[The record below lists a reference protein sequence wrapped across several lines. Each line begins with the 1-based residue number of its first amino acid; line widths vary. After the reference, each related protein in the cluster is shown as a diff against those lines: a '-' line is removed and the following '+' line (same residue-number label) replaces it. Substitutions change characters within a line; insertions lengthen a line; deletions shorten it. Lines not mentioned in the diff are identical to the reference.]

1 MIFPLYAV
9 HNFSRSRDAPF
20 FAGGFSPETLSQ
32 KNLPFVRLRGENGDA
47 PRMRAA
53 CHVAWHGRA
62 FVAQR
67 DSIVLTEVTFT
78 GLGLAGPLLKAL
90 EAENYTHPTPIQAQA
105 IPLLLEGR
113 DLFGLAQTGTG
124 KTAAFT
130 LPLLQRLNKDQKQ
143 PGRNGVRALILA
155 PTRELAVQIGDS
167 IRAYARF
174 CSLRHT
180 VITGGVPQHRQVKA
194 MNRGVDILVA
204 TPGRLL
210 DLVNQR
216 HVDLHSA
223 ETFILDE
230 GDRMF
235 DMGFIRDIRKIVAM
249 LPRERHTML
258 FSATMPRE
266 IEKLAREILVDPAKV
281 EVTPKVI
288 TVDRIEQHVFH
299 VQGSRKRDLLHE
311 LMADPA
317 LSRVIVFT
325 RTKHGAN
332 RLANQLVKSG
342 VNADAIHGNKSQGA
356 RQRALNDFKD
366 NRSRVLVA
374 TDIASRGI
382 DVDDVSHVINF
393 DLPMEAESYVHR
405 IGRTA
410 RAGAGGIAISFC
422 DPSERK
428 YLRDI
433 ERLLKRPIDTAE
445 NPLGAANDSEPRE
458 RREHGEDRDQPRRK
472 PHRGQPAGKK
482 FRARKPKNKK
492 AGGWDPKRQEGSSQE
507 PRRQD
512 GDEKPKR
519 RPEGENREQRPQDGA
534 KQHKRPTKPGGGNK
548 PFRRNRNRRDA
559 A

>member
-1 MIFPLYAV
+1 
-9 HNFSRSRDAPF
+9 
-20 FAGGFSPETLSQ
+20 
-32 KNLPFVRLRGENGDA
+32 
-47 PRMRAA
+47 
-53 CHVAWHGRA
+53 
-62 FVAQR
+62 
-67 DSIVLTEVTFT
+67 LTEFTFT
-78 GLGLAGPLLKAL
+78 ELGLSGPLLKAL
-90 EAENYTHPTPIQAQA
+90 EAEKYTHPTPIQAQA
-105 IPLLLEGR
+105 IPLLLKGR

-155 PTRELAVQIGDS
+155 PTRELAVQIGES
-167 IRAYARF
+167 IRAYSHFA
-174 CSLRHT
+174 SIRHT

-194 MNRGVDILVA
+194 MSRGVDILVA

-216 HVDLHSA
+216 HVDLHCA

-235 DMGFIRDIRKIVAM
+235 DMGFIRDIRKIVQM

-266 IEKLAREILVDPAKV
+266 IEKLAREILVDPAKI
-281 EVTPKVI
+281 EVTPEVI
-288 TVDRIEQHVFH
+288 TVDRIKQHVFH

-332 RLANQLVKSG
+332 RLAEQLVKSG
-342 VNADAIHGNKSQGA
+342 VNADAIHGN
-356 RQRALNDFKD
+356 
-366 NRSRVLVA
+366 SRVLVA
-374 TDIASRGI
+374 TDLASRGI
-382 DVDDVSHVINF
+382 DVDDVTHVINF

-422 DPSERK
+422 DPAERK

-445 NPLGAANDSEPRE
+445 NPLGAANDGGQGE
-458 RREHGEDRDQPRRK
+458 RRDRDEDRNEQRRK

-482 FRARKPKNKK
+482 YRARKPADNK
-492 AGGWDPKRQEGSSQE
+492 AGGRGPKREEGAKSHKQ
-507 PRRQD
+507 
-512 GDEKPKR
+512 
-519 RPEGENREQRPQDGA
+519 RPEGAKQEQRAQDGA
-534 KQHKRPTKPGGGNK
+534 KQHKHPAKPGGGNK
-548 PFRRNRNRRDA
+548 PFRRSRNRRDA

>member
-1 MIFPLYAV
+1 
-9 HNFSRSRDAPF
+9 
-20 FAGGFSPETLSQ
+20 
-32 KNLPFVRLRGENGDA
+32 
-47 PRMRAA
+47 
-53 CHVAWHGRA
+53 
-62 FVAQR
+62 
-67 DSIVLTEVTFT
+67 
-78 GLGLAGPLLKAL
+78 
-90 EAENYTHPTPIQAQA
+90 
-105 IPLLLEGR
+105 
-113 DLFGLAQTGTG
+113 TGTG

-167 IRAYARF
+167 VRAYSHF
-174 CSLRHT
+174 CSIRHT

-194 MNRGVDILVA
+194 MSRGVDILVA

-216 HVDLHSA
+216 HVDLHCA

-235 DMGFIRDIRKIVAM
+235 DMGFIRDIRKIVQM
-249 LPRERHTML
+249 LPRERQTML

-266 IEKLAREILVDPAKV
+266 IEKLAREILVNPAKI
-281 EVTPKVI
+281 EVTPEVI
-288 TVDRIEQHVFH
+288 TVDRIKQHVFH

-311 LMADPA
+311 LMADPS
-317 LSRVIVFT
+317 LTRVIVFT

-332 RLANQLVKSG
+332 RLADQLVKSG

-382 DVDDVSHVINF
+382 DVDDVTHVINF

-422 DPSERK
+422 DPSEKK

-433 ERLLKRPIDTAE
+433 ERLLKRPIDTAV
-445 NPLGAANDSEPRE
+445 NPLGAANDGGQGE
-458 RREHGEDRDQPRRK
+458 RRDRDENRNEQRRK

-482 FRARKPKNKK
+482 FKAHKPKNNK
-492 AGGWDPKRQEGSSQE
+492 AGGWEPKRQEGNKQHKQQPEGARQE
-507 PRRQD
+507 QRGQD
-512 GDEKPKR
+512 GP
-519 RPEGENREQRPQDGA
+519 

-548 PFRRNRNRRDA
+548 PFRRSRNRRDA

>member
-1 MIFPLYAV
+1 
-9 HNFSRSRDAPF
+9 
-20 FAGGFSPETLSQ
+20 
-32 KNLPFVRLRGENGDA
+32 
-47 PRMRAA
+47 
-53 CHVAWHGRA
+53 
-62 FVAQR
+62 
-67 DSIVLTEVTFT
+67 LTEVTFT
-78 GLGLAGPLLKAL
+78 DLGLSGPLLKAL
-90 EAENYTHPTPIQAQA
+90 EVEKYTHPTPIQAQA

-167 IRAYARF
+167 VRAYSHFA
-174 CSLRHT
+174 SIRHT
-180 VITGGVPQHRQVKA
+180 VITGGVPQGRQVKA
-194 MNRGVDILVA
+194 MARGVDILIA

-210 DLVNQR
+210 DLINQR
-216 HVDLHSA
+216 HVDLHEA
-223 ETFILDE
+223 QTFILDE

-235 DMGFIRDIRKIVAM
+235 DMGFIRDIRKIVQM

-266 IEKLAREILVDPAKV
+266 IEKLAREILVDPAKI
-281 EVTPKVI
+281 EVTPEVI
-288 TVDRIEQHVFH
+288 TVDRIKQHVFH

-311 LMADPA
+311 LM
-317 LSRVIVFT
+317 
-325 RTKHGAN
+325 
-332 RLANQLVKSG
+332 
-342 VNADAIHGNKSQGA
+342 
-356 RQRALNDFKD
+356 
-366 NRSRVLVA
+366 
-374 TDIASRGI
+374 TD
-382 DVDDVSHVINF
+382 VTHVINF

-422 DPSERK
+422 DPAERK

-445 NPLGAANDSEPRE
+445 NPLGAANDGGQGE
-458 RREHGEDRDQPRRK
+458 RRDQDEDRNEQRRK

-482 FRARKPKNKK
+482 YRAKPAGNK
-492 AGGWDPKRQEGSSQE
+492 AGGRGPKRE
-507 PRRQD
+507 
-512 GDEKPKR
+512 
-519 RPEGENREQRPQDGA
+519 DGA
-534 KQHKRPTKPGGGNK
+534 KQEPRAQDGPKQHKGPAKPGGGNK
-548 PFRRNRNRRDA
+548 PFRRSRNRRDA

>member
-1 MIFPLYAV
+1 M
-9 HNFSRSRDAPF
+9 SC
-20 FAGGFSPETLSQ
+20 Q
-32 KNLPFVRLRGENGDA
+32 
-47 PRMRAA
+47 RAWA
-53 CHVAWHGRA
+53 DVCRA
-62 FVAQR
+62 ESYF
-67 DSIVLTEVTFT
+67 VLTEVTFT
-78 GLGLAGPLLKAL
+78 DLGLSGPLLKAL
-90 EAENYTHPTPIQAQA
+90 EVEKYTHPTPIQAQA

-167 IRAYARF
+167 VRAYSHFA
-174 CSLRHT
+174 SIRHT
-180 VITGGVPQHRQVKA
+180 VITGGVPQGRQVKA
-194 MNRGVDILVA
+194 MARGVDILIA

-210 DLVNQR
+210 DLINQR
-216 HVDLHSA
+216 HVDLHEA
-223 ETFILDE
+223 QTFILDE

-235 DMGFIRDIRKIVAM
+235 DMGFIRDIRKIVQM

-281 EVTPKVI
+281 EVTPEVI
-288 TVDRIEQHVFH
+288 TVDRIKQHVFH

-332 RLANQLVKSG
+332 RLAEQLVKSG

-374 TDIASRGI
+374 TDLASRGI
-382 DVDDVSHVINF
+382 DVDDVTHVINF

-422 DPSERK
+422 DPAERK

-445 NPLGAANDSEPRE
+445 NPLGAANDGGQGE
-458 RREHGEDRDQPRRK
+458 RRDHDEDRNEQRRK
-472 PHRGQPAGKK
+472 PHRGQPASKK
-482 FRARKPKNKK
+482 YRAKPAGNK
-492 AGGWDPKRQEGSSQE
+492 AGGRGPKQAEGAKQE
-507 PRRQD
+507 PRAQD
-512 GDEKPKR
+512 GP
-519 RPEGENREQRPQDGA
+519 
-534 KQHKRPTKPGGGNK
+534 KQHKGPAKPGGGNK
-548 PFRRNRNRRDA
+548 PFRRSRNRRDA

>member
-1 MIFPLYAV
+1 M
-9 HNFSRSRDAPF
+9 PF
-20 FAGGFSPETLSQ
+20 CMAWAGLC
-32 KNLPFVRLRGENGDA
+32 
-47 PRMRAA
+47 RAE
-53 CHVAWHGRA
+53 RY
-62 FVAQR
+62 F
-67 DSIVLTEVTFT
+67 VLTEVSFS

-90 EAENYTHPTPIQAQA
+90 EAEKYTHPTPIQAQA
-105 IPLLLEGR
+105 IPVLLDGR
-113 DLFGLAQTGTG
+113 DLLGLAQTGTG

-155 PTRELAVQIGDS
+155 PTRELAAQIGDS
-167 IRAYARF
+167 IRAYGRF
-174 CSLRHT
+174 ASLRHT
-180 VITGGVPQHRQVKA
+180 VITGGVPQNRQVKA
-194 MNRGVDILVA
+194 MSRGVDILVA

-223 ETFILDE
+223 QTLILDE
-230 GDRMF
+230 ADRMF

-249 LPRERHTML
+249 LPRERQTML

-266 IEKLAREILVDPAKV
+266 VEKLAREVLIEPAKV
-281 EVTPKVI
+281 EVTPEVI

-299 VQGSRKRDLLHE
+299 VPGSRKRDLLHE

-332 RLANQLVKSG
+332 RLADQLVKRG

-356 RQRALNDFKD
+356 RQRALDSFKD

-382 DVDDVSHVINF
+382 DVDDVTHVINF
-393 DLPMEAESYVHR
+393 DLPLEAESYVHR

-433 ERLLKRPIDTAE
+433 ERLIKRPIDTAE
-445 NPLGAANDSEPRE
+445 NPLGAANDGEPRE
-458 RREHGEDRDQPRRK
+458 RRDRNENRDEPRRK
-472 PHRGQPAGKK
+472 PHRGQPGAKK
-482 FRARKPKNKK
+482 FKARKPKNSK
-492 AGGWDPKRQEGSSQE
+492 AGGWEPKRAEGAGQE

-512 GDEKPKR
+512 GDKPRKQR
-519 RPEGENREQRPQDGA
+519 SEGAKQEQRSQDGA
-534 KQHKRPTKPGGGNK
+534 KQQKRPAKSGGGNK
-548 PFRRNRNRRDA
+548 PFRRSRNRRDA

>member
-1 MIFPLYAV
+1 M
-9 HNFSRSRDAPF
+9 
-20 FAGGFSPETLSQ
+20 
-32 KNLPFVRLRGENGDA
+32 
-47 PRMRAA
+47 
-53 CHVAWHGRA
+53 
-62 FVAQR
+62 
-67 DSIVLTEVTFT
+67 TEVTFS
-78 GLGLAGPLLKAL
+78 GLGLADPLLKAL
-90 EAENYTHPTPIQAQA
+90 AAEKYTHPTPIQAQA
-105 IPLLLEGR
+105 IPMLLEGR

-130 LPLLQRLNKDQKQ
+130 LPLLQRLNKNQKA

-167 IRAYARF
+167 IRAYSQFVAI
-174 CSLRHT
+174 RHT
-180 VITGGVPQHRQVKA
+180 VITGGVPQGRQIKA
-194 MNRGVDILVA
+194 MSRGVDILVA

-223 ETFILDE
+223 QTLILDE
-230 GDRMF
+230 ADRMF

-266 IEKLAREILVDPAKV
+266 IEKLAREILIDPAKV
-281 EVTPKVI
+281 EVTPEVI
-288 TVDRIEQHVFH
+288 TVDRIKQHVFH
-299 VQGSRKRDLLHE
+299 VPGSRKRDLLHE

-332 RLANQLVKSG
+332 RLADQLVKSG

-382 DVDDVSHVINF
+382 DVDDVTHVINF

-410 RAGAGGIAISFC
+410 RAGAGGVAYSFC
-422 DPSERK
+422 DPSEKK

-433 ERLLKRPIDTAE
+433 ERLIKRPIDTAE
-445 NPLGAANDSEPRE
+445 NPLGAANDSEVRE
-458 RREHGEDRDQPRRK
+458 RRDHDQDRDEPRRK

-482 FRARKPKNKK
+482 YRARKPAGNK
-492 AGGWDPKRQEGSSQE
+492 AGGG
-507 PRRQD
+507 
-512 GDEKPKR
+512 G
-519 RPEGENREQRPQDGA
+519 GA
-534 KQHKRPTKPGGGNK
+534 KQQNGPAKPGGDK
-548 PFRRNRNRRDA
+548 PFRRSRNRPRA

>member
-1 MIFPLYAV
+1 M
-9 HNFSRSRDAPF
+9 
-20 FAGGFSPETLSQ
+20 
-32 KNLPFVRLRGENGDA
+32 
-47 PRMRAA
+47 
-53 CHVAWHGRA
+53 
-62 FVAQR
+62 
-67 DSIVLTEVTFT
+67 TEVTFT
-78 GLGLAGPLLKAL
+78 DLGLSGPLLKAL
-90 EAENYTHPTPIQAQA
+90 EAEKYTHPTPIQAQA

-130 LPLLQRLNKDQKQ
+130 LPLLQRLNKNQKQ

-167 IRAYARF
+167 IRAYGQFA
-174 CSLRHT
+174 SLRHT
-180 VITGGVPQHRQVKA
+180 VITGGVPQGRQVKA
-194 MNRGVDILVA
+194 MNRGVDVLVA

-223 ETFILDE
+223 ETLILDE
-230 GDRMF
+230 ADRMF
-235 DMGFIRDIRKIVAM
+235 DMGFIRDIRKIVQM
-249 LPRERHTML
+249 LPRQRHTML

-266 IEKLAREILVDPAKV
+266 IEKLVREILVDPAKV
-281 EVTPKVI
+281 EVTPEVI

-299 VQGSRKRDLLHE
+299 VPGARKRDLLHE
-311 LMADPA
+311 LMADPK

-332 RLANQLVKSG
+332 RLADQLVKSG

-382 DVDDVSHVINF
+382 DVDDVTHVINF
-393 DLPMEAESYVHR
+393 DLPLEPESYVHR

-410 RAGAGGIAISFC
+410 RAGAGGIAYSFC
-422 DPSERK
+422 DPSEKK

-433 ERLLKRPIDTAE
+433 EKLIKRPIATAA
-445 NPLGAANDSEPRE
+445 NPLGAANDSEMRE
-458 RREHGEDRDQPRRK
+458 RRDRSEETEEPRRK

-482 FRARKPKNKK
+482 FKARKPKDGGK
-492 AGGWDPKRQEGSSQE
+492 AGSWEPKRENSARQE
-507 PRRQD
+507 PRGQEGQKRQTSPA
-512 GDEKPKR
+512 KP
-519 RPEGENREQRPQDGA
+519 
-534 KQHKRPTKPGGGNK
+534 GGNK
-548 PFRRNRNRRDA
+548 PFRRSRNRRDA

>member
-1 MIFPLYAV
+1 MTA
-9 HNFSRSRDAPF
+9 
-20 FAGGFSPETLSQ
+20 
-32 KNLPFVRLRGENGDA
+32 
-47 PRMRAA
+47 
-53 CHVAWHGRA
+53 
-62 FVAQR
+62 
-67 DSIVLTEVTFT
+67 VTFS

-105 IPLLLEGR
+105 IPALLDGR
-113 DLFGLAQTGTG
+113 DLLGLAQTGTG

-143 PGRNGVRALILA
+143 PGRHGVRALILA
-155 PTRELAVQIGDS
+155 PTRELAGQIGDFIRTYSRFVS
-167 IRAYARF
+167 I
-174 CSLRHT
+174 RHT
-180 VITGGVPQHRQVKA
+180 VITGGVPQNRQVRT
-194 MNRGVDILVA
+194 MSRGVDILVA

-210 DLVNQR
+210 DLVGQG
-216 HVDLHSA
+216 HVALHSA
-223 ETFILDE
+223 QTLILDE

-235 DMGFIRDIRKIVAM
+235 DMGFIRDIRKIVQL
-249 LPRERHTML
+249 LPRERQTML

-266 IEKLAREILVDPAKV
+266 IEKLAREILIDPAKV
-281 EVTPKVI
+281 EVTPEVI

-299 VQGSRKRDLLHE
+299 VPGSRKRELLHE
-311 LMADPA
+311 LMADPS

-332 RLANQLVKSG
+332 RLANQLLKSG

-356 RQRALNDFKD
+356 RQRALDDFKE

-393 DLPMEAESYVHR
+393 DMPMEAESYVHR

-422 DPSERK
+422 DPSEKK

-433 ERLLKRPIDTAE
+433 ERLLKRPIAKAE
-445 NPLGAANDSEPRE
+445 NPLGAANDGARPEVWDE
-458 RREHGEDRDQPRRK
+458 PRRK

-482 FRARKPKNKK
+482 FKARKPKDKK
-492 AGGWDPKRQEGSSQE
+492 AGGWEPKRQEAAGQE
-507 PRRQD
+507 PRRQED
-512 GDEKPKR
+512 AGQQKQ
-519 RPEGENREQRPQDGA
+519 RPEGA
-534 KQHKRPTKPGGGNK
+534 KQGPRGQEGARQQYRSPKPGGGNK